1 MKIVEFLVKQLPK
14 EMVDYI
20 ADYLENIR
28 DRRVYPSVQPGYLH
42 KLLPKEAPQTPEKW
56 DEIFKDVDEHIM
68 PGLVHWQSPHMH
80 AYFPALTSYPS
91 IMGEMLSSAL
101 NVLCFT
107 WASSP
112 AGTELETIAMNWLGK
127 LLGLPDCFLN
137 EKNDSPGGGVIQ
149 TTASEATLVSLL
161 AARTRALMEL
171 SKLNPEVQSAELL
184 GHLICYCS
192 DQAHSSVEKAGL
204 IGLVRMRYIES
215 DEHQSMRGDQLEK
228 AIATA
233 LCAVICTSAYPFWD
247 KSCDI
252 DNPLITG
259 GNGLSQDMFFIWKDA
274 LCMAT
279 LLSIHRILE
288 LRIFLAQLHSLVSVE
303 MLPRQ
308 PCSRVKYSNRLNTYY
323 VGLIT
328 VIMKSGCILYSG
340 ITCRDFFTTNHHP
353 MTSPALGEARGSVRL
368 LLTENHPVSTLTL
381 RARAPVRSCGSGIA
395 LMGPWGPVVVC
406 ATLGTTGSVAFD
418 NLREIGQVCEKH
430 GAWLHVDAAYAGSA
444 FTCPEYRHW
453 LDGVELADSFAFN
466 PSKWLMV
473 NFDCTA
479 MWHEN
484 SGKAIDYMVGDKQA
498 YIKKKPLRK
507 INNIIK
513 SIDNPTITI
522 NGQKNHT
529 VIELQTP
536 KPQNGINGDYQNG
549 EDING
554 DDENGDYGNGGF
566 NGDDDDS
573 TLHGYNKISQGCG
586 DQIQL
591 EDPDKKEMLHW
602 QIPLS
607 RRFRALKLWFVLRNY
622 GVSGIQKHIREKFE
636 ALVLAD
642 QRFEIP
648 QPRNLGMVAFR
659 LKGDNALTERL
670 LKRLNARGYMH
681 AVPACFKGIYV
692 IRFTVTSSRTTNQ
705 DILDDW
711 NEIKTVAKEILMD
724 VFGSENGNIVVPKKP
739 RISLKETREL
749 NATFGTSLLLANSP
763 MSPKIVNGTHAAICD
778 YEQVLT
784 SCAQTFA
791 QLKMEP
797 KDSPEMRRRIR
808 GIKMCGK
815 KFSLD
820 SCMDMVQGMMV
831 EQSLPQCCED
841 EREDT
846 SNGSSPGDK
855 SSISS
860 SPLTSIGTIKQE
872 HSETNQL
879 QVPLAPSRQYRS
891 KSMDVSLAGLS
902 LDDAKITID
911 VKNNEIIIT
920 PTGSKDVAE
929 ELSAAKSNY
938 SEIEEKLNIGD
949 KITQAFENFQDGLQ
963 MLSEYKNTVEKAED
977 CNTKLTI
984 RGPGSYIKRLI
995 QQFSEGPFEG
1005 EDPKPESERAMSTQT
1020 IKDKADAICKKCLHY
1035 KGKISK

>member
-1 MKIVEFLVKQLPK
+1 MDHSEFRVKAK

-28 DRRVYPSVQPGYLH
+28 DRRVYPGVQPGYLH
-42 KLLPKEAPQTPEKW
+42 KLLPKEAPHAPEKW
-56 DEIFKDVDEHIM
+56 DDIFKDVDEHIM

-91 IMGEMLSSAL
+91 IMGDMLSSAL

-127 LLGLPDCFLN
+127 VLGLPECFLN

-171 SKLNPEVQSAELL
+171 AELNSDLQSSELL

-215 DEHQSMRGDQLEK
+215 DENQSMRGAKLEEAIISDK
-228 AIATA
+228 AKG
-233 LCAVICTSAYPFWD
+233 LVPFW
-247 KSCDI
+247 
-252 DNPLITG
+252 
-259 GNGLSQDMFFIWKDA
+259 
-274 LCMAT
+274 
-279 LLSIHRILE
+279 
-288 LRIFLAQLHSLVSVE
+288 
-303 MLPRQ
+303 
-308 PCSRVKYSNRLNTYY
+308 
-323 VGLIT
+323 
-328 VIMKSGCILYSG
+328 
-340 ITCRDFFTTNHHP
+340 
-353 MTSPALGEARGSVRL
+353 
-368 LLTENHPVSTLTL
+368 
-381 RARAPVRSCGSGIA
+381 
-395 LMGPWGPVVVC
+395 VC

-418 NLREIGQVCEKH
+418 SLREIGEVCRRH
-430 GAWLHVDAAYAGSA
+430 SAWLHVDAAYAGSA
-444 FTCPEYRHW
+444 FVCPEFRHW

-479 MWHEN
+479 MWVRDSTALHRTFNVNPIYLRHEN
-484 SGKAIDYMVGDKQA
+484 SGKAIDYM
-498 YIKKKPLRK
+498 
-507 INNIIK
+507 
-513 SIDNPTITI
+513 
-522 NGQKNHT
+522 
-529 VIELQTP
+529 
-536 KPQNGINGDYQNG
+536 
-549 EDING
+549 
-554 DDENGDYGNGGF
+554 
-566 NGDDDDS
+566 
-573 TLHGYNKISQGCG
+573 
-586 DQIQL
+586 
-591 EDPDKKEMLHW
+591 HW

-622 GVSGIQKHIREKFE
+622 GVAGLQKHIRESVRLAQKFE

-648 QPRNLGMVAFR
+648 QQRNLGMVAFR
-659 LKGDNALTERL
+659 LRGDNALTERL
-670 LKRLNARGYMH
+670 LKKLNARGYIH
-681 AVPACFKGIYV
+681 AVPACFKGVYV
-692 IRFTVTSSRTTNQ
+692 IRFTVTSQRTTNQ

-711 NEIKTVAKEILMD
+711 NEIKVVASEILVD
-724 VFGSENGNIVVPKKP
+724 VFGSENGNIVVPKRP

-815 KFSLD
+815 MFSLD
-820 SCMDMVQGMMV
+820 SCMDMVQGMMA
-831 EQSLPQCCED
+831 EQPLPLCCED
-841 EREDT
+841 EREDA
-846 SNGSSPGDK
+846 SNGSSPGERT
-855 SSISS
+855 SQSS
-860 SPLTSIGTIKQE
+860 SPVTSSSTIKQDAY
-872 HSETNQL
+872 SDTNQL
-879 QVPLAPSRQYRS
+879 QVPPTPSRQYRS
-891 KSMDVSLAGLS
+891 KSVDVALTGLK
-902 LDDAKITID
+902 LNDAKITID
-911 VKNNEIIIT
+911 MKNSEIIIT
-920 PTGSKDVAE
+920 PTGSKDIADDPFE
-929 ELSAAKSNY
+929 AKAVTFSD
-938 SEIEEKLNIGD
+938 IEDKLNIGD

-963 MLSEYKNTVEKAED
+963 MLSDLRTSTSDNNIEEEKPDDFNA
-977 CNTKLTI
+977 KLTI
-984 RGPGSYIKRLI
+984 KGPGSYIKKLI
-995 QQFSEGPFEG
+995 QQFSEGPFES
-1005 EDPKPESERAMSTQT
+1005 EDAKPESERAMSTLS
-1020 IKDKADAICKKCLHY
+1020 IRDKADAICKKCLHY

>member
-1 MKIVEFLVKQLPK
+1 MEHAEFRVKAK

-28 DRRVYPSVQPGYLH
+28 ERRVYPGVQPGYLH
-42 KLLPKEAPQTPEKW
+42 KLLPTEAPQQPEKW
-56 DEIFKDVDEHIM
+56 DDIFKDVEEHIM

-91 IMGEMLSSAL
+91 IMGDMLSSAL

-171 SKLNPEVQSAELL
+171 AKLNPELQSSELL

-215 DEHQSMRGDQLEK
+215 DENQSMRGAQLEEAIISDK
-228 AIATA
+228 AKG
-233 LCAVICTSAYPFWD
+233 LVPFW
-247 KSCDI
+247 
-252 DNPLITG
+252 
-259 GNGLSQDMFFIWKDA
+259 
-274 LCMAT
+274 
-279 LLSIHRILE
+279 
-288 LRIFLAQLHSLVSVE
+288 
-303 MLPRQ
+303 
-308 PCSRVKYSNRLNTYY
+308 
-323 VGLIT
+323 
-328 VIMKSGCILYSG
+328 
-340 ITCRDFFTTNHHP
+340 
-353 MTSPALGEARGSVRL
+353 
-368 LLTENHPVSTLTL
+368 
-381 RARAPVRSCGSGIA
+381 
-395 LMGPWGPVVVC
+395 VC

-418 NLREIGQVCEKH
+418 NLREVGQVCEKH
-430 GAWLHVDAAYAGSA
+430 SAWLHVDAAYAGSA
-444 FTCPEYRHW
+444 FICPEYRHW

-479 MWHEN
+479 MWVKDSTALHRTFNVNPIYLRHEN
-484 SGKAIDYMVGDKQA
+484 SGKAIDYM
-498 YIKKKPLRK
+498 
-507 INNIIK
+507 
-513 SIDNPTITI
+513 
-522 NGQKNHT
+522 
-529 VIELQTP
+529 
-536 KPQNGINGDYQNG
+536 
-549 EDING
+549 
-554 DDENGDYGNGGF
+554 
-566 NGDDDDS
+566 
-573 TLHGYNKISQGCG
+573 
-586 DQIQL
+586 
-591 EDPDKKEMLHW
+591 HW

-622 GVSGIQKHIREKFE
+622 GVSGIQKHIRESVRLAQKFE

-670 LKRLNARGYMH
+670 LKRLNARGFIH

-692 IRFTVTSSRTTNQ
+692 IRFTVTSQRTTNQ

-711 NEIKTVAKEILMD
+711 NEIKTVAKEILID
-724 VFGSENGNIVVPKKP
+724 VFGSENGNIIVPKKP

-820 SCMDMVQGMMV
+820 SCMDMVQGLMMEQPLPLCSEDV
-831 EQSLPQCCED
+831 ED
-841 EREDT
+841 I
-846 SNGSSPGDK
+846 SNGSSPGER
-855 SSISS
+855 SSLSLSPVTSS
-860 SPLTSIGTIKQE
+860 GTIKQD
-872 HSETNQL
+872 SNSDSNQL
-879 QVPLAPSRQYRS
+879 QVPPTPSRQYRS
-891 KSMDVSLAGLS
+891 KSVDVSLTGLK

-911 VKNNEIIIT
+911 MKNSEIIIT
-920 PTGSKDVAE
+920 PTGSKNIHESVDNQKAV
-929 ELSAAKSNY
+929 LCD
-938 SEIEEKLNIGD
+938 IEEKLNIGD

-963 MLSEYKNTVEKAED
+963 MLSEYRQNNIEDKDDNKSDD
-977 CNTKLTI
+977 CNAKLTI
-984 RGPGSYIKRLI
+984 RGPGSYIKKLI
-995 QQFSEGPFEG
+995 QQFSEGPFET
-1005 EDPKPESERAMSTQT
+1005 EDPKPESERGISTQS
-1020 IKDKADAICKKCLHY
+1020 IRDRADAICKKCLHY

>member
-1 MKIVEFLVKQLPK
+1 MEHTEFRVKAK

-28 DRRVYPSVQPGYLH
+28 DRRVYPGVQPGYLH
-42 KLLPKEAPQTPEKW
+42 KLLPKEAPQLPEKW
-56 DEIFKDVDEHIM
+56 DEIFRDVDEHIM

-127 LLGLPDCFLN
+127 LIGLPDCFLN

-171 SKLNPEVQSAELL
+171 SKLNPELQASELL

-204 IGLVRMRYIES
+204 IGLVRTRYIES
-215 DEHQSMRGDQLEK
+215 DENQSMRGDKLEE
-228 AIATA
+228 AI
-233 LCAVICTSAYPFWD
+233 LGDKEKGLVPFW
-247 KSCDI
+247 
-252 DNPLITG
+252 
-259 GNGLSQDMFFIWKDA
+259 
-274 LCMAT
+274 
-279 LLSIHRILE
+279 
-288 LRIFLAQLHSLVSVE
+288 
-303 MLPRQ
+303 
-308 PCSRVKYSNRLNTYY
+308 
-323 VGLIT
+323 
-328 VIMKSGCILYSG
+328 
-340 ITCRDFFTTNHHP
+340 
-353 MTSPALGEARGSVRL
+353 
-368 LLTENHPVSTLTL
+368 
-381 RARAPVRSCGSGIA
+381 
-395 LMGPWGPVVVC
+395 VC

-430 GAWLHVDAAYAGSA
+430 AAWLHVDAAYAGSA
-444 FTCPEYRHW
+444 FVCPEYRHW

-479 MWHEN
+479 MWVKDSTALHRTFNVNPIYLRHEN
-484 SGKAIDYMVGDKQA
+484 SGKAIDYM
-498 YIKKKPLRK
+498 
-507 INNIIK
+507 
-513 SIDNPTITI
+513 
-522 NGQKNHT
+522 
-529 VIELQTP
+529 
-536 KPQNGINGDYQNG
+536 
-549 EDING
+549 
-554 DDENGDYGNGGF
+554 
-566 NGDDDDS
+566 
-573 TLHGYNKISQGCG
+573 
-586 DQIQL
+586 
-591 EDPDKKEMLHW
+591 HW

-622 GVSGIQKHIREKFE
+622 GVSGIQKHIREGIRLAQKFE

-659 LKGDNALTERL
+659 LRGDNALTERL

-681 AVPACFKGIYV
+681 AVPACFKGVYV
-692 IRFTVTSSRTTNQ
+692 IRFPITSQRTTNQ

-711 NEIKTVAKEILMD
+711 DEIKTVAKEILMD

-763 MSPKIVNGTHAAICD
+763 MSPKIVNGTHAAMCD

-791 QLKMEP
+791 QLNMEP

-820 SCMDMVQGMMV
+820 SCMDMVQGLMM
-831 EQSLPQCCED
+831 EQPLPQCCEED
-841 EREDT
+841 REDV
-846 SNGSSPGDK
+846 SNGSSPGER
-855 SSISS
+855 SSLSS
-860 SPLTSIGTIKQE
+860 SPVTSTSTIKQDTIIE
-872 HSETNQL
+872 SNQL
-879 QVPLAPSRQYRS
+879 QIPAPSRQYRS
-891 KSMDVSLAGLS
+891 KSVDVSLSGLK

-911 VKNNEIIIT
+911 MKNSEIIIT
-920 PTGSKDVAE
+920 PTGSKNIVEDVDPKVN
-929 ELSAAKSNY
+929 LSD
-938 SEIEEKLNIGD
+938 IEEKLNIGD
-949 KITQAFENFQDGLQ
+949 RITQAFENFQDGLQ
-963 MLSEYKNTVEKAED
+963 MLSEYRSNDDRVEKPEEV
-977 CNTKLTI
+977 NTKLTI
-984 RGPGSYIKRLI
+984 RGPGSYIKKLI
-995 QQFSEGPFEG
+995 QQFSEGPFEA
-1005 EDPKPESERAMSTQT
+1005 EDPKPEAERAMSTQT

-1035 KGKISK
+1035 KGKMSK

>member
-1 MKIVEFLVKQLPK
+1 
-14 EMVDYI
+14 MVDYI

-28 DRRVYPSVQPGYLH
+28 DRRVYPGVQPGYLH
-42 KLLPKEAPQTPEKW
+42 KLLPKEAPNAPEKW
-56 DEIFKDVDEHIM
+56 DDIFKDVDEHIM

-91 IMGEMLSSAL
+91 IMGDMLSSAL

-127 LLGLPDCFLN
+127 LLGLPECFLN

-171 SKLNPEVQSAELL
+171 AQLNPDLQSSELL

-215 DEHQSMRGDQLEK
+215 DENQSMRGAQLEEAIISDK
-228 AIATA
+228 AKG
-233 LCAVICTSAYPFWD
+233 LVPFW
-247 KSCDI
+247 
-252 DNPLITG
+252 
-259 GNGLSQDMFFIWKDA
+259 
-274 LCMAT
+274 
-279 LLSIHRILE
+279 
-288 LRIFLAQLHSLVSVE
+288 
-303 MLPRQ
+303 
-308 PCSRVKYSNRLNTYY
+308 
-323 VGLIT
+323 
-328 VIMKSGCILYSG
+328 
-340 ITCRDFFTTNHHP
+340 
-353 MTSPALGEARGSVRL
+353 
-368 LLTENHPVSTLTL
+368 
-381 RARAPVRSCGSGIA
+381 
-395 LMGPWGPVVVC
+395 VC

-418 NLREIGQVCEKH
+418 NLREIGEVCSRH
-430 GAWLHVDAAYAGSA
+430 AAWLHVDAAYAGSA
-444 FTCPEYRHW
+444 FVCPEYRHW

-479 MWHEN
+479 MWVRDSTALHRTFNVNPIYLRHEN
-484 SGKAIDYMVGDKQA
+484 SGKAIDYM
-498 YIKKKPLRK
+498 
-507 INNIIK
+507 
-513 SIDNPTITI
+513 
-522 NGQKNHT
+522 
-529 VIELQTP
+529 
-536 KPQNGINGDYQNG
+536 
-549 EDING
+549 
-554 DDENGDYGNGGF
+554 
-566 NGDDDDS
+566 
-573 TLHGYNKISQGCG
+573 
-586 DQIQL
+586 
-591 EDPDKKEMLHW
+591 HW

-622 GVSGIQKHIREKFE
+622 GVSGIQKHIREGVRLAQKFE

-659 LKGDNALTERL
+659 LRGDNALTERL
-670 LKRLNARGYMH
+670 LKKLNARGYIH
-681 AVPACFKGIYV
+681 AVPACFKGVYV
-692 IRFTVTSSRTTNQ
+692 IRFTVTSQRTTNQ

-711 NEIKTVAKEILMD
+711 NEIKTVASEILID

-815 KFSLD
+815 MFSLD

-831 EQSLPQCCED
+831 EQSLPLCCED
-841 EREDT
+841 EREDV
-846 SNGSSPGDK
+846 SNGSSPGDR
-855 SSISS
+855 SSLSS
-860 SPLTSIGTIKQE
+860 SPVTSSGTIKQDAI
-872 HSETNQL
+872 SDSNQL
-879 QVPLAPSRQYRS
+879 QVPPTPSRQYRS
-891 KSMDVSLAGLS
+891 KSVDVALTGLK

-911 VKNNEIIIT
+911 MKNSEIIIT
-920 PTGSKDVAE
+920 PTGSKDLVDDAFE
-929 ELSAAKSNY
+929 SKTVTFSD
-938 SEIEEKLNIGD
+938 IEDKLNIGD
-949 KITQAFENFQDGLQ
+949 KISQAFENFQDGLQ
-963 MLSEYKNTVEKAED
+963 MLSDLRTTHTDIAEKEKTD
-977 CNTKLTI
+977 DFNTKLTI
-984 RGPGSYIKRLI
+984 KGPGSYIKKLI
-995 QQFSEGPFEG
+995 QQFSEGPFES
-1005 EDPKPESERAMSTQT
+1005 EDAKPESERAMSTLSMR
-1020 IKDKADAICKKCLHY
+1020 DKADAICKKCLHY

>member
-1 MKIVEFLVKQLPK
+1 MDHTEFRVKAK

-28 DRRVYPSVQPGYLH
+28 DRRVYPGVQPGYLH
-42 KLLPKEAPQTPEKW
+42 KLLPTEAPEKPEKW
-56 DEIFKDVDEHIM
+56 DDIFKDVDQHIM

-91 IMGEMLSSAL
+91 IMGDMLSSAL

-127 LLGLPDCFLN
+127 LLGLPECFLN

-171 SKLNPEVQSAELL
+171 SKLNPELQAAELL

-215 DEHQSMRGDQLEK
+215 DEGQSMRGAKLEE
-228 AIATA
+228 AIAA
-233 LCAVICTSAYPFWD
+233 DKEKGLVPFW
-247 KSCDI
+247 
-252 DNPLITG
+252 
-259 GNGLSQDMFFIWKDA
+259 
-274 LCMAT
+274 
-279 LLSIHRILE
+279 
-288 LRIFLAQLHSLVSVE
+288 
-303 MLPRQ
+303 
-308 PCSRVKYSNRLNTYY
+308 
-323 VGLIT
+323 
-328 VIMKSGCILYSG
+328 
-340 ITCRDFFTTNHHP
+340 
-353 MTSPALGEARGSVRL
+353 
-368 LLTENHPVSTLTL
+368 
-381 RARAPVRSCGSGIA
+381 
-395 LMGPWGPVVVC
+395 VC

-418 NLREIGQVCEKH
+418 NLREIGQVCQKH

-444 FTCPEYRHW
+444 FVCPEYRHW

-479 MWHEN
+479 MWVKDSTALHRTFNVNPIYLRHEN
-484 SGKAIDYMVGDKQA
+484 SGKAIDYM
-498 YIKKKPLRK
+498 
-507 INNIIK
+507 
-513 SIDNPTITI
+513 
-522 NGQKNHT
+522 
-529 VIELQTP
+529 
-536 KPQNGINGDYQNG
+536 
-549 EDING
+549 
-554 DDENGDYGNGGF
+554 
-566 NGDDDDS
+566 
-573 TLHGYNKISQGCG
+573 
-586 DQIQL
+586 
-591 EDPDKKEMLHW
+591 HW

-622 GVSGIQKHIREKFE
+622 GVVGIQKHIREGVRLAQKFA

-642 QRFEIP
+642 PRFEIP
-648 QPRNLGMVAFR
+648 QPSNLGMVAFR
-659 LKGDNALTERL
+659 LKGDNAFTERL
-670 LKRLNARGYMH
+670 LKRLNARGYIH

-692 IRFTVTSSRTTNQ
+692 IRFTITSQRTTNQ

-711 NEIKTVAKEILMD
+711 NEIKIVASEILTD
-724 VFGSENGNIVVPKKP
+724 VFGSENGNIAVVKKP

-820 SCMDMVQGMMV
+820 SCMDMVQGMMI
-831 EQSLPQCCED
+831 EQPLPQFEE
-841 EREDT
+841 EREDA
-846 SNGSSPGDK
+846 SNGSSPGER
-855 SSISS
+855 SSLSS
-860 SPLTSIGTIKQE
+860 SPVISTGTIKQE
-872 HSETNQL
+872 TSVDANQL
-879 QVPLAPSRQYRS
+879 QLPAPSRQYRS
-891 KSMDVSLAGLS
+891 KSVDVALTGLC

-911 VKNNEIIIT
+911 MKNSEIIIT
-920 PTGSKDVAE
+920 PTGSNKIVE
-929 ELSAAKSNY
+929 ETEHKPVQLSD
-938 SEIEEKLNIGD
+938 IQDKLNIGD

-963 MLSEYKNTVEKAED
+963 MLSDYRKNDDGSEKTQD

-984 RGPGSYIKRLI
+984 RGPGSYIKKLI
-995 QQFSEGPFEG
+995 QQFSEGPFDS
-1005 EDPKPESERAMSTQT
+1005 EDSKPESERAVSTQS
-1020 IKDKADAICKKCLHY
+1020 IKNKADAICKKCLHY
-1035 KGKISK
+1035 KGKTSK

>member
-1 MKIVEFLVKQLPK
+1 MDHTEFRVKAK

-28 DRRVYPSVQPGYLH
+28 DRRVYPGVQPGYLH
-42 KLLPKEAPQTPEKW
+42 KLLPTEAPEKPEKW
-56 DEIFKDVDEHIM
+56 DDIFKDVDQHIM

-91 IMGEMLSSAL
+91 IMGDMLSSAL

-127 LLGLPDCFLN
+127 LLALPECFLN

-171 SKLNPEVQSAELL
+171 SKLNPELQAAELL

-215 DEHQSMRGDQLEK
+215 DEGQSMRGAKLEE
-228 AIATA
+228 AIVADKEKG
-233 LCAVICTSAYPFWD
+233 LVPFW
-247 KSCDI
+247 
-252 DNPLITG
+252 
-259 GNGLSQDMFFIWKDA
+259 
-274 LCMAT
+274 
-279 LLSIHRILE
+279 
-288 LRIFLAQLHSLVSVE
+288 
-303 MLPRQ
+303 
-308 PCSRVKYSNRLNTYY
+308 
-323 VGLIT
+323 
-328 VIMKSGCILYSG
+328 
-340 ITCRDFFTTNHHP
+340 
-353 MTSPALGEARGSVRL
+353 
-368 LLTENHPVSTLTL
+368 
-381 RARAPVRSCGSGIA
+381 
-395 LMGPWGPVVVC
+395 VC

-418 NLREIGQVCEKH
+418 NLREIGQVCQKH

-444 FTCPEYRHW
+444 FVCPEYRHW

-479 MWHEN
+479 MWVKDSTALHRTFNVNPIYLRHEN
-484 SGKAIDYMVGDKQA
+484 SGKAIDYM
-498 YIKKKPLRK
+498 
-507 INNIIK
+507 
-513 SIDNPTITI
+513 
-522 NGQKNHT
+522 
-529 VIELQTP
+529 
-536 KPQNGINGDYQNG
+536 
-549 EDING
+549 
-554 DDENGDYGNGGF
+554 
-566 NGDDDDS
+566 
-573 TLHGYNKISQGCG
+573 
-586 DQIQL
+586 
-591 EDPDKKEMLHW
+591 HW

-622 GVSGIQKHIREKFE
+622 GVVGIQKHIREGVRLAQKFA

-642 QRFEIP
+642 PRFEIP
-648 QPRNLGMVAFR
+648 QPSNLGMVAFR
-659 LKGDNALTERL
+659 LKGDNAFTERL
-670 LKRLNARGYMH
+670 LKRLNARGYIH

-692 IRFTVTSSRTTNQ
+692 IRFTITSQKTTNQ

-711 NEIKTVAKEILMD
+711 NEIKIVASEILTD
-724 VFGSENGNIVVPKKP
+724 VFGSENGNIAVVKKP

-820 SCMDMVQGMMV
+820 SCMDMVQGMMI
-831 EQSLPQCCED
+831 EQPLPQFEE
-841 EREDT
+841 EREDA
-846 SNGSSPGDK
+846 SNGGF
-855 SSISS
+855 
-860 SPLTSIGTIKQE
+860 T
-872 HSETNQL
+872 
-879 QVPLAPSRQYRS
+879 Y
-891 KSMDVSLAGLS
+891 
-902 LDDAKITID
+902 
-911 VKNNEIIIT
+911 
-920 PTGSKDVAE
+920 
-929 ELSAAKSNY
+929 
-938 SEIEEKLNIGD
+938 
-949 KITQAFENFQDGLQ
+949 
-963 MLSEYKNTVEKAED
+963 
-977 CNTKLTI
+977 
-984 RGPGSYIKRLI
+984 
-995 QQFSEGPFEG
+995 
-1005 EDPKPESERAMSTQT
+1005 
-1020 IKDKADAICKKCLHY
+1020 
-1035 KGKISK
+1035 

>member
-1 MKIVEFLVKQLPK
+1 MEHAEFRVKAK
-14 EMVDYI
+14 EMVDFI

-28 DRRVYPSVQPGYLH
+28 DHRVYPSVQPGYLH
-42 KLLPKEAPQTPEKW
+42 KLLPTEAPQQPEKW
-56 DEIFKDVDEHIM
+56 DDIFKDVEKHII

-91 IMGEMLSSAL
+91 IMGDMLSSAL

-149 TTASEATLVSLL
+149 TTASESTLVSLL
-161 AARTRALMEL
+161 AARTSALMEL
-171 SKLNPEVQSAELL
+171 AKLNPELQSSELL

-215 DEHQSMRGDQLEK
+215 DENQSMRGDQLEEAIVSDK
-228 AIATA
+228 AKG
-233 LCAVICTSAYPFWD
+233 LVPFW
-247 KSCDI
+247 
-252 DNPLITG
+252 
-259 GNGLSQDMFFIWKDA
+259 
-274 LCMAT
+274 
-279 LLSIHRILE
+279 
-288 LRIFLAQLHSLVSVE
+288 
-303 MLPRQ
+303 
-308 PCSRVKYSNRLNTYY
+308 
-323 VGLIT
+323 
-328 VIMKSGCILYSG
+328 
-340 ITCRDFFTTNHHP
+340 
-353 MTSPALGEARGSVRL
+353 
-368 LLTENHPVSTLTL
+368 
-381 RARAPVRSCGSGIA
+381 
-395 LMGPWGPVVVC
+395 VC

-430 GAWLHVDAAYAGSA
+430 SAWLHVDAAYAGSA
-444 FTCPEYRHW
+444 FICPEYRHW
-453 LDGVELADSFAFN
+453 LDGIELADSFAFN

-479 MWHEN
+479 MWVKDSTALHRTFNVNPIYLRHEN
-484 SGKAIDYMVGDKQA
+484 SGKAIDYM
-498 YIKKKPLRK
+498 
-507 INNIIK
+507 
-513 SIDNPTITI
+513 
-522 NGQKNHT
+522 
-529 VIELQTP
+529 
-536 KPQNGINGDYQNG
+536 
-549 EDING
+549 
-554 DDENGDYGNGGF
+554 
-566 NGDDDDS
+566 
-573 TLHGYNKISQGCG
+573 
-586 DQIQL
+586 
-591 EDPDKKEMLHW
+591 HW

-622 GVSGIQKHIREKFE
+622 GVVGIQKHIRESVRLAQKFE

-659 LKGDNALTERL
+659 MKGDNALTERL
-670 LKRLNARGYMH
+670 LKRLNARGLIH

-692 IRFTVTSSRTTNQ
+692 IRFTVTSQRTTNQ
-705 DILDDW
+705 DILNDW
-711 NEIKTVAKEILMD
+711 NEIKIVAKEILID

-820 SCMDMVQGMMV
+820 SCMDMVQGLMMEQPLPLCSEDV
-831 EQSLPQCCED
+831 ED
-841 EREDT
+841 I
-846 SNGSSPGDK
+846 SNGSSPGEK
-855 SSISS
+855 SSLSS
-860 SPLTSIGTIKQE
+860 SPVTSSSTIKQDYN
-872 HSETNQL
+872 SDSNQL
-879 QVPLAPSRQYRS
+879 QVPATPSRQYRS
-891 KSMDVSLAGLS
+891 KSVDVSLTGLK

-911 VKNNEIIIT
+911 MKNSEIIIT
-920 PTGSKDVAE
+920 PTGSKNIQESLDNQKAV
-929 ELSAAKSNY
+929 LSD
-938 SEIEEKLNIGD
+938 IEEKLNIGD

-963 MLSEYKNTVEKAED
+963 MLSEYRHNNVDDKDEIKTDD
-977 CNTKLTI
+977 CNAKLTI
-984 RGPGSYIKRLI
+984 RGPGSYIKKLI
-995 QQFSEGPFEG
+995 QQFSEGPFET
-1005 EDPKPESERAMSTQT
+1005 EDSKPESERGISTQS
-1020 IKDKADAICKKCLHY
+1020 IRDRADAICKKCLHY
-1035 KGKISK
+1035 KGKVSK

>member
-1 MKIVEFLVKQLPK
+1 MDHSEFRVKAK

-28 DRRVYPSVQPGYLH
+28 DRRVYPGVQPGYLH
-42 KLLPKEAPQTPEKW
+42 KLLPKEAPQQPEQW
-56 DEIFKDVDEHIM
+56 DNIFRDVDEHIM

-91 IMGEMLSSAL
+91 IMGDMLSSAL

-171 SKLNPEVQSAELL
+171 AKLNPELQTSELL

-215 DEHQSMRGDQLEK
+215 DEHQSMRGDKLEE
-228 AIATA
+228 AIATDKEKG
-233 LCAVICTSAYPFWD
+233 LVPFW
-247 KSCDI
+247 
-252 DNPLITG
+252 
-259 GNGLSQDMFFIWKDA
+259 
-274 LCMAT
+274 
-279 LLSIHRILE
+279 
-288 LRIFLAQLHSLVSVE
+288 
-303 MLPRQ
+303 
-308 PCSRVKYSNRLNTYY
+308 
-323 VGLIT
+323 
-328 VIMKSGCILYSG
+328 
-340 ITCRDFFTTNHHP
+340 
-353 MTSPALGEARGSVRL
+353 
-368 LLTENHPVSTLTL
+368 
-381 RARAPVRSCGSGIA
+381 
-395 LMGPWGPVVVC
+395 VC

-418 NLREIGQVCEKH
+418 NLREIGNVCDRH
-430 GAWLHVDAAYAGSA
+430 GAWLHVDAAYAGSC
-444 FTCPEYRHW
+444 FVCPEFRHW
-453 LDGVELADSFAFN
+453 LDGVEMADSFAFN

-479 MWHEN
+479 MWVKDSTALHRTFNVNPIYLRHEN
-484 SGKAIDYMVGDKQA
+484 SGKAIDYM
-498 YIKKKPLRK
+498 
-507 INNIIK
+507 
-513 SIDNPTITI
+513 
-522 NGQKNHT
+522 
-529 VIELQTP
+529 
-536 KPQNGINGDYQNG
+536 
-549 EDING
+549 
-554 DDENGDYGNGGF
+554 
-566 NGDDDDS
+566 
-573 TLHGYNKISQGCG
+573 
-586 DQIQL
+586 
-591 EDPDKKEMLHW
+591 HW

-622 GVSGIQKHIREKFE
+622 GVVGIQKHIRESVRLAQKFE

-642 QRFEIP
+642 PRFEIP

-670 LKRLNARGYMH
+670 LKRLNARGYIH

-692 IRFTVTSSRTTNQ
+692 IRFTVTSQRTTNQ

-711 NEIKTVAKEILMD
+711 NEIKTVAKEILLD

-739 RISLKETREL
+739 RISLRETREL

-763 MSPKIVNGTHAAICD
+763 MSPKIVNGTHVAICD

-820 SCMDMVQGMMV
+820 SCMDMVQGLMV

-841 EREDT
+841 NEDV
-846 SNGSSPGDK
+846 SNGSSPGDR
-855 SSISS
+855 SSHSS
-860 SPLTSIGTIKQE
+860 SPVTSIGTIKQ
-872 HSETNQL
+872 HPDSDTNQL
-879 QVPLAPSRQYRS
+879 QVPLPPSRQFRS
-891 KSMDVSLAGLS
+891 KSVDVSLSGLS

-920 PTGSKDVAE
+920 PTSSKDVAE
-929 ELSAAKSNY
+929 EINASKSSY
-938 SEIEEKLNIGD
+938 SDIEEKLNIGE

-963 MLSEYKNTVEKAED
+963 MLSDYKSTVEKEKD
-977 CNTKLTI
+977 DDTKLTI
-984 RGPGSYIKRLI
+984 RGPGSYIKKLI

-1005 EDPKPESERAMSTQT
+1005 EDPKPESERAMSTQS
-1020 IKDKADAICKKCLHY
+1020 IKDRADAICKKCLHY

>member
-1 MKIVEFLVKQLPK
+1 MDHSEFRVKAK

-28 DRRVYPSVQPGYLH
+28 DRRVYPGVQPGYLH
-42 KLLPKEAPQTPEKW
+42 KLLPKEAPQQPEQW
-56 DEIFKDVDEHIM
+56 DNIFRDVDEHIM

-91 IMGEMLSSAL
+91 IMGDMLSSAL

-171 SKLNPEVQSAELL
+171 AKLNPELQTSELL

-215 DEHQSMRGDQLEK
+215 DEHQSMRGDKLEE
-228 AIATA
+228 AIATDKEKG
-233 LCAVICTSAYPFWD
+233 LVPFW
-247 KSCDI
+247 
-252 DNPLITG
+252 
-259 GNGLSQDMFFIWKDA
+259 
-274 LCMAT
+274 
-279 LLSIHRILE
+279 
-288 LRIFLAQLHSLVSVE
+288 
-303 MLPRQ
+303 
-308 PCSRVKYSNRLNTYY
+308 
-323 VGLIT
+323 
-328 VIMKSGCILYSG
+328 
-340 ITCRDFFTTNHHP
+340 
-353 MTSPALGEARGSVRL
+353 
-368 LLTENHPVSTLTL
+368 
-381 RARAPVRSCGSGIA
+381 
-395 LMGPWGPVVVC
+395 VC

-418 NLREIGQVCEKH
+418 NLREIGNVCDRH
-430 GAWLHVDAAYAGSA
+430 GAWLHVDAAYAGSC
-444 FTCPEYRHW
+444 FVCPEFRHW
-453 LDGVELADSFAFN
+453 LDGVEMADSFAFN

-479 MWHEN
+479 MWVKDSTALHRTFNVNPIYLRHEN
-484 SGKAIDYMVGDKQA
+484 SGKAIDYMDEKDRKD
-498 YIKKKPLRK
+498 IKKRPLRK
-507 INNIIK
+507 INTASNGIEHETFLDDKLDILTNNIDEDIQKIK
-513 SIDNPTITI
+513 EKLKTKKDFNGNFNNGKVNGEQQNDVTNGKSHDLKMNGNINHI
-522 NGQKNHT
+522 NGKQHDGK
-529 VIELQTP
+529 L
-536 KPQNGINGDYQNG
+536 NGDYQNEVETNHQQHNG
-549 EDING
+549 TNGQHHFDTNGKHHFDANGKHHNDANGRHQNDGDVKTNGQHHFDTNGQHHFDTNGDHQNNVKRNGQHHNDETGGHHFDTNGDHKNSVKING
-554 DDENGDYGNGGF
+554 QHHNESNGQHHFDTNGDHQNDLKTNGEHHNGTNGGHNF
-566 NGDDDDS
+566 DTNGQNQNVSNGEHHDDVKTNGSPCNGDDDLN
-573 TLHGYNKISQGCG
+573 LHGYSTMSPGCG
-586 DQIQL
+586 DKIQL
-591 EDPDKKEMLHW
+591 EDPHKKELLHW

-622 GVSGIQKHIREKFE
+622 GVVGIQKHIRESVRLAQKFE

-642 QRFEIP
+642 PRFEIP

-670 LKRLNARGYMH
+670 LKRLNARGYIH

-692 IRFTVTSSRTTNQ
+692 IRFTVTSQRTTNQ

-711 NEIKTVAKEILMD
+711 NEIKTVAKEILLD

-739 RISLKETREL
+739 RISLRETREL

-763 MSPKIVNGTHAAICD
+763 MSPKIVNGTHVAICD

-820 SCMDMVQGMMV
+820 SCMDMVQGLMV

-841 EREDT
+841 NEDV
-846 SNGSSPGDK
+846 SNGHNK
-855 SSISS
+855 TELIHTSS
-860 SPLTSIGTIKQE
+860 S
-872 HSETNQL
+872 N
-879 QVPLAPSRQYRS
+879 
-891 KSMDVSLAGLS
+891 
-902 LDDAKITID
+902 
-911 VKNNEIIIT
+911 
-920 PTGSKDVAE
+920 
-929 ELSAAKSNY
+929 
-938 SEIEEKLNIGD
+938 
-949 KITQAFENFQDGLQ
+949 
-963 MLSEYKNTVEKAED
+963 
-977 CNTKLTI
+977 
-984 RGPGSYIKRLI
+984 
-995 QQFSEGPFEG
+995 
-1005 EDPKPESERAMSTQT
+1005 
-1020 IKDKADAICKKCLHY
+1020 
-1035 KGKISK
+1035 

>member
-1 MKIVEFLVKQLPK
+1 
-14 EMVDYI
+14 MVVN
-20 ADYLENIR
+20 AQGF
-28 DRRVYPSVQPGYLH
+28 SG
-42 KLLPKEAPQTPEKW
+42 
-56 DEIFKDVDEHIM
+56 
-68 PGLVHWQSPHMH
+68 
-80 AYFPALTSYPS
+80 
-91 IMGEMLSSAL
+91 
-101 NVLCFT
+101 
-107 WASSP
+107 
-112 AGTELETIAMNWLGK
+112 
-127 LLGLPDCFLN
+127 
-137 EKNDSPGGGVIQ
+137 
-149 TTASEATLVSLL
+149 
-161 AARTRALMEL
+161 
-171 SKLNPEVQSAELL
+171 
-184 GHLICYCS
+184 
-192 DQAHSSVEKAGL
+192 EKAWL
-204 IGLVRMRYIES
+204 R
-215 DEHQSMRGDQLEK
+215 
-228 AIATA
+228 AI
-233 LCAVICTSAYPFWD
+233 
-247 KSCDI
+247 
-252 DNPLITG
+252 N
-259 GNGLSQDMFFIWKDA
+259 
-274 LCMAT
+274 
-279 LLSIHRILE
+279 LSI
-288 LRIFLAQLHSLVSVE
+288 
-303 MLPRQ
+303 
-308 PCSRVKYSNRLNTYY
+308 
-323 VGLIT
+323 
-328 VIMKSGCILYSG
+328 
-340 ITCRDFFTTNHHP
+340 
-353 MTSPALGEARGSVRL
+353 
-368 LLTENHPVSTLTL
+368 
-381 RARAPVRSCGSGIA
+381 
-395 LMGPWGPVVVC
+395 VC

-479 MWHEN
+479 MWVKDSTALHRTFNVNPIYLRHEN
-484 SGKAIDYMVGDKQA
+484 SGA
-498 YIKKKPLRK
+498 
-507 INNIIK
+507 
-513 SIDNPTITI
+513 DNPTITI
-522 NGQKNHT
+522 NGDSNHK

-536 KPQNGINGDYQNG
+536 KADNGINGDNG
-549 EDING
+549 HSDNG
-554 DDENGDYGNGGF
+554 NRDSENGDNENGDNENGGF
-566 NGDDDDS
+566 NGDDDDG

-591 EDPDKKEMLHW
+591 EDPNKKEMLHW

-622 GVSGIQKHIREKFE
+622 GVSGIQKHIREGVRLAQKFE

-724 VFGSENGNIVVPKKP
+724 VFGSENGNIAVPKKP

-841 EREDT
+841 EREDN

-860 SPLTSIGTIKQE
+860 SPVTSIGTHKQE

-891 KSMDVSLAGLS
+891 KSVDVSLAGLS

-920 PTGSKDVAE
+920 PTSSKDVAE

>member
-1 MKIVEFLVKQLPK
+1 MEHTEFRVKAK

-28 DRRVYPSVQPGYLH
+28 DRRVYPGVQPGYLH
-42 KLLPKEAPQTPEKW
+42 KLLPKEAPQLPEKW
-56 DEIFKDVDEHIM
+56 DEIFRDVDEHIM

-127 LLGLPDCFLN
+127 LIGLPDCFLN

-171 SKLNPEVQSAELL
+171 SKLNPELQASELL

-204 IGLVRMRYIES
+204 IGLVRTRYIES
-215 DEHQSMRGDQLEK
+215 DENQSMRGDKLEE
-228 AIATA
+228 AI
-233 LCAVICTSAYPFWD
+233 LGDKEKGLVPFW
-247 KSCDI
+247 
-252 DNPLITG
+252 
-259 GNGLSQDMFFIWKDA
+259 
-274 LCMAT
+274 
-279 LLSIHRILE
+279 
-288 LRIFLAQLHSLVSVE
+288 
-303 MLPRQ
+303 
-308 PCSRVKYSNRLNTYY
+308 
-323 VGLIT
+323 
-328 VIMKSGCILYSG
+328 
-340 ITCRDFFTTNHHP
+340 
-353 MTSPALGEARGSVRL
+353 
-368 LLTENHPVSTLTL
+368 
-381 RARAPVRSCGSGIA
+381 
-395 LMGPWGPVVVC
+395 VC

-430 GAWLHVDAAYAGSA
+430 AAWLHVDAAYAGSA
-444 FTCPEYRHW
+444 FVCPEYRHW

-473 NFDCTA
+473 SFDCTA
-479 MWHEN
+479 MWVKDSTALHRTFNVNPIYLRHEN
-484 SGKAIDYMVGDKQA
+484 SGKAIDYMVGSQNPN
-498 YIKKKPLRK
+498 IKKKSLKK
-507 INNIIK
+507 INMINAVSNQII
-513 SIDNPTITI
+513 T
-522 NGQKNHT
+522 NGNETKLKD
-529 VIELQTP
+529 EKLM
-536 KPQNGINGDYQNG
+536 NGDIKEKG
-549 EDING
+549 KKDING
-554 DDENGDYGNGGF
+554 NV
-566 NGDDDDS
+566 NGDDDD
-573 TLHGYNKISQGCG
+573 LYDDIEPNNLAGYNKMSHGCG
-586 DQIQL
+586 EDIQL
-591 EDPDKKEMLHW
+591 EDPNKKEMLHW

-622 GVSGIQKHIREKFE
+622 GVSGIQKHIREGIRLAQKFE

-659 LKGDNALTERL
+659 LRGDNALTERL

-681 AVPACFKGIYV
+681 AVPACFKGVYV
-692 IRFTVTSSRTTNQ
+692 IRFPITSQRTTNQ

-711 NEIKTVAKEILMD
+711 DEIKTVAKEILMD

-820 SCMDMVQGMMV
+820 SCMDMVQGLMM
-831 EQSLPQCCED
+831 EQPLPQCCEED
-841 EREDT
+841 REDV
-846 SNGSSPGDK
+846 SNGSSPGER
-855 SSISS
+855 SSLSS
-860 SPLTSIGTIKQE
+860 SPVTSTSTIKQDTTIE
-872 HSETNQL
+872 SNQL
-879 QVPLAPSRQYRS
+879 QIPAPSRQYRS
-891 KSMDVSLAGLS
+891 KSVDVSLSGLK

-911 VKNNEIIIT
+911 MKNSEIIIT
-920 PTGSKDVAE
+920 PTGSKNIVDDVDPKVN
-929 ELSAAKSNY
+929 LSD
-938 SEIEEKLNIGD
+938 IEEKLNIGD
-949 KITQAFENFQDGLQ
+949 RITQAFENFQDGLQ
-963 MLSEYKNTVEKAED
+963 MLSEYRSNDDRVEKPEEV
-977 CNTKLTI
+977 NTKLTI
-984 RGPGSYIKRLI
+984 RGPGSYIKKLI
-995 QQFSEGPFEG
+995 QQFSEGPFEA
-1005 EDPKPESERAMSTQT
+1005 EDPKPEAERAMSTQT

-1035 KGKISK
+1035 KGKMSK

>member
-1 MKIVEFLVKQLPK
+1 MDIPPK

-28 DRRVYPSVQPGYLH
+28 DRRVYPGVQPGYLH
-42 KLLPKEAPQTPEKW
+42 KLLPKEAPNAPEKW
-56 DEIFKDVDEHIM
+56 DDIFKDVDEHIM

-91 IMGEMLSSAL
+91 IMGDMLSSAL

-171 SKLNPEVQSAELL
+171 AQLNPDLQSSELL

-204 IGLVRMRYIES
+204 IG
-215 DEHQSMRGDQLEK
+215 GAQLEEAIISDK
-228 AIATA
+228 AKG
-233 LCAVICTSAYPFWD
+233 LVPFW
-247 KSCDI
+247 
-252 DNPLITG
+252 
-259 GNGLSQDMFFIWKDA
+259 
-274 LCMAT
+274 
-279 LLSIHRILE
+279 
-288 LRIFLAQLHSLVSVE
+288 
-303 MLPRQ
+303 
-308 PCSRVKYSNRLNTYY
+308 
-323 VGLIT
+323 
-328 VIMKSGCILYSG
+328 
-340 ITCRDFFTTNHHP
+340 
-353 MTSPALGEARGSVRL
+353 
-368 LLTENHPVSTLTL
+368 
-381 RARAPVRSCGSGIA
+381 
-395 LMGPWGPVVVC
+395 VC

-418 NLREIGQVCEKH
+418 NLREIGEVCSRH
-430 GAWLHVDAAYAGSA
+430 AAWLHVDAAYAGSA
-444 FTCPEYRHW
+444 FVCPEYRHW

-479 MWHEN
+479 MWVRDSTALHRTFNVNPIYLRHEN
-484 SGKAIDYMVGDKQA
+484 SGKAIDYM
-498 YIKKKPLRK
+498 
-507 INNIIK
+507 
-513 SIDNPTITI
+513 
-522 NGQKNHT
+522 
-529 VIELQTP
+529 
-536 KPQNGINGDYQNG
+536 
-549 EDING
+549 
-554 DDENGDYGNGGF
+554 
-566 NGDDDDS
+566 
-573 TLHGYNKISQGCG
+573 
-586 DQIQL
+586 
-591 EDPDKKEMLHW
+591 HW

-622 GVSGIQKHIREKFE
+622 GVSGIQKHIREGVRLAQKFE

-659 LKGDNALTERL
+659 LRGDNALTERL
-670 LKRLNARGYMH
+670 LKKLNARGYIH
-681 AVPACFKGIYV
+681 AVPACFKGVYV
-692 IRFTVTSSRTTNQ
+692 IRFTVTSQRTTNQ

-711 NEIKTVAKEILMD
+711 NEIKTVASEILID

-815 KFSLD
+815 MFSLD

-831 EQSLPQCCED
+831 EQSLPLCCED
-841 EREDT
+841 EREDV
-846 SNGSSPGDK
+846 SNGSSPGDR
-855 SSISS
+855 SSLSS
-860 SPLTSIGTIKQE
+860 SPVTSSGTIKQDAN
-872 HSETNQL
+872 SDSNQL
-879 QVPLAPSRQYRS
+879 QVPPTPSRQYRS
-891 KSMDVSLAGLS
+891 KSVDVALTGLK

-911 VKNNEIIIT
+911 MKNSEIIIT
-920 PTGSKDVAE
+920 PTGSKDLVDDAFE
-929 ELSAAKSNY
+929 SKTVTFND
-938 SEIEEKLNIGD
+938 IEDKLNIGD
-949 KITQAFENFQDGLQ
+949 KISQAFENFQDGLQ
-963 MLSEYKNTVEKAED
+963 MLSDLRTTHTDIAEKEKTD
-977 CNTKLTI
+977 DFNTKLTI
-984 RGPGSYIKRLI
+984 KGPGSYIKKLI
-995 QQFSEGPFEG
+995 QQFSEGPFES
-1005 EDPKPESERAMSTQT
+1005 EDAKPESERAMSTLSMR
-1020 IKDKADAICKKCLHY
+1020 DKADAICKKCLHY

>member
-1 MKIVEFLVKQLPK
+1 MQHEEFRVKAK

-20 ADYLENIR
+20 ADYLENVR
-28 DRRVYPSVQPGYLH
+28 ERRVYPNVQPGYLH
-42 KLLPKEAPQTPEKW
+42 KLLPQEAPEGPEQW
-56 DEIFKDVDEHIM
+56 DHIMKDVEENIL

-91 IMGEMLSSAL
+91 IMGDMLASGL

-127 LLGLPDCFLN
+127 MLGLPECFLN

-161 AARTRALMEL
+161 AARTRSLMEL

-204 IGLVRMRYIES
+204 IGLVRMRYIET
-215 DEHQSMRGDQLEK
+215 DEEQSMRGDKLEE
-228 AIATA
+228 AIAA
-233 LCAVICTSAYPFWD
+233 DKKKGLVPFW
-247 KSCDI
+247 
-252 DNPLITG
+252 
-259 GNGLSQDMFFIWKDA
+259 
-274 LCMAT
+274 
-279 LLSIHRILE
+279 
-288 LRIFLAQLHSLVSVE
+288 
-303 MLPRQ
+303 
-308 PCSRVKYSNRLNTYY
+308 
-323 VGLIT
+323 
-328 VIMKSGCILYSG
+328 
-340 ITCRDFFTTNHHP
+340 
-353 MTSPALGEARGSVRL
+353 
-368 LLTENHPVSTLTL
+368 
-381 RARAPVRSCGSGIA
+381 
-395 LMGPWGPVVVC
+395 VC
-406 ATLGTTGSVAFD
+406 ATLGSTGSVAFD
-418 NLREIGQVCEKH
+418 NLKEIGDVCEKH

-444 FTCPEYRHW
+444 FACPEFRHW
-453 LDGVELADSFAFN
+453 MEGIEKADSFAFN

-479 MWHEN
+479 LWVKDSTALHRTFNVNPIYLRHEN
-484 SGKAIDYMVGDKQA
+484 SGKAIDYMDGDKK
-498 YIKKKPLRK
+498 IKKNPLRK
-507 INNIIK
+507 ININITGT
-513 SIDNPTITI
+513 DLTITNDDEFSDEENATANEEI
-522 NGQKNHT
+522 NEHSDSSDD
-529 VIELQTP
+529 L
-536 KPQNGINGDYQNG
+536 Y
-549 EDING
+549 G
-554 DDENGDYGNGGF
+554 DDGN
-566 NGDDDDS
+566 
-573 TLHGYNKISQGCG
+573 LPGYNKISPGC
-586 DQIQL
+586 QEKPQL
-591 EDPDKKEMLHW
+591 EDPTKKEFLHW

-607 RRFRALKLWFVLRNY
+607 RRFRALKLWFVLRSY
-622 GVSGIQKHIREKFE
+622 GISGIQKHIREGVRLAQKFE

-642 QRFEIP
+642 PRFEIP
-648 QPRNLGMVAFR
+648 QTRNLGLVVFR
-659 LKGDNALTERL
+659 LKGDNTLTECL
-670 LKRLNARGYMH
+670 LKRLNARGNVH

-692 IRFTVTSSRTTNQ
+692 IRFTVTSPRTTNQ

-711 NEIKTVAKEILMD
+711 NEVKTVSSEILLD
-724 VFGSENGNIVVPKKP
+724 IFGAEDGNIAVPKRP

-820 SCMDMVQGMMV
+820 SCMDMVQGLMV

-841 EREDT
+841 EREDI

-855 SSISS
+855 SSLST
-860 SPLTSIGTIKQE
+860 SPVTSIGLIKQDP
-872 HSETNQL
+872 SSDSNQL
-879 QVPLAPSRQYRS
+879 KVPLAPSRQFRS
-891 KSMDVSLAGLS
+891 KSVDVALSGLS

-920 PTGSKDVAE
+920 PTGSKDVAAE
-929 ELSAAKSNY
+929 MSTSKAY
-938 SEIEEKLNIGD
+938 DEIEEKLNIGD

-963 MLSEYKNTVEKAED
+963 MLSDYKTNVEKAED
-977 CNTKLTI
+977 SNTKLTI
-984 RGPGSYIKRLI
+984 RGPGSYIKKLI
-995 QQFSEGPFEG
+995 QQFSEGPFDT
-1005 EDPKPESERAMSTQT
+1005 EDAKPESDRERAMSTQS
-1020 IKDKADAICKKCLHY
+1020 IKDRADAICKKCLHY